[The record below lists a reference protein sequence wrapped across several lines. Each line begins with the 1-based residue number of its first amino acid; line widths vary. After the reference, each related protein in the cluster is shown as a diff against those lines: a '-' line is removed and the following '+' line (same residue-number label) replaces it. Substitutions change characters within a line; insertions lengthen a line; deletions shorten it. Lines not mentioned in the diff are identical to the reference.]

1 MEKIKMKSQNLV
13 GIRCTQGLVS
23 LLTVCASLVSSEK
36 SGEKLKCQL
45 FVFIGNDSGNLFAL
59 AEQ

>member
-1 MEKIKMKSQNLV
+1 MKSQNLI
-13 GIRCTQGLVS
+13 GIRCIQGLAS
-23 LLTVCASLVSSEK
+23 LLTVRASLVSSEK
-36 SGEKLKCQL
+36 SGEKLKCQR